1 MTDSQPAP
9 LSLSSG
15 RSTAVV
21 HPSIGGRLGQLD
33 LGDGPILRGHAA
45 GLGGLDW
52 GCYPLI
58 PWSNRLPGGTLRFD
72 GIVDELPVN
81 HPDGSAI
88 HGLAASCPW
97 SVVERT
103 ERRVELVVDLHGG
116 PYDVR
121 GAQSYELSDGRLD
134 LRVRATN
141 IGARAVPVGIGI
153 HPWFPAGPIQVPA
166 ARRWPGEPLPTG
178 PPVEVAGRY
187 DLRAPTV
194 AAPMDT
200 CFTGLTR
207 TWADVPGA
215 RLGWEGPVTHV
226 VVFSGRPGWVCVEPV
241 TMANDGI
248 ALAEAG
254 KEGHGVQVLAP
265 GGSLEVA
272 YSFERTSDGSGAD
285 LARLGRAQN
294 SRSSM

>member
-1 MTDSQPAP
+1 MTDPQHGA
-9 LSLSSG
+9 LTLRAG
-15 RSTAVV
+15 GSTAVV
-21 HPSIGGRLGQLD
+21 HPGIGGRLGQLD
-33 LGDGPILRGHAA
+33 LGDGPILRSYSA
-45 GLGGLDW
+45 GLGGFDW

-58 PWSNRLPGGTLRFD
+58 PWSNRLPGGTLRVD
-72 GIVDELPVN
+72 DIVVELPVN

-103 ERRVELVVDLHGG
+103 DRSVELVVDLHGG

-121 GAQSYELSDGRLD
+121 GAQSYELADGRLD

-141 IGARAVPVGIGI
+141 TGTRAVPVGIGI
-153 HPWFPAGPIQVPA
+153 HPWFPAGPIRVPA
-166 ARRWPGEPLPTG
+166 ERRWPGEPLPTG
-178 PPVEVAGRY
+178 PPIEVAGRY
-187 DLRAPTV
+187 DLRTSTV
-194 AAPMDT
+194 AAPMDV
-200 CFTGLTR
+200 CFTDLTR
-207 TWADVPGA
+207 AWVDVPGA

-254 KEGHGVQVLAP
+254 ENGHGVQVLAP
-265 GGSLEVA
+265 GRSIEVA
-272 YSFERTSDGSGAD
+272 YSFDRTRGEQSGQAS
-285 LARLGRAQN
+285 RASQD

>member
-1 MTDSQPAP
+1 MTDPQAGP
-9 LSLSSG
+9 LSLSAG
-15 RSTAVV
+15 GSTAVL
-21 HPSIGGRLGQLD
+21 HPGIGGRLGQLD
-33 LGDGPILRGHAA
+33 LGDGPILRGPAA
-45 GLGGLDW
+45 GVGALDW

-72 GIVDELPVN
+72 GIVDRLPVN

-97 SVVERT
+97 TVVEAT
-103 ERRVELVVDLHGG
+103 GRRVELTVDLHGD

-121 GAQSYELSDGRLD
+121 GAQSYELAEGRLD

-153 HPWFPAGPIQVPA
+153 HPWFREGPIVVPA
-166 ARRWPGEPLPTG
+166 ERRWPGEPLPTG
-178 PPVEVAGRY
+178 APIAVSGRD
-187 DLRAPTV
+187 DLRTATV
-194 AAPMDT
+194 AAPMDA

-207 TWADVPGA
+207 TWVDVPGA
-215 RLGWEGPVTHV
+215 RLRWEGPVTHV

-254 KEGHGVQVLAP
+254 EDGHGVQVLAR
-265 GGSLEVA
+265 GGSIEVA
-272 YSFERTSDGSGAD
+272 YTFERREGLLPLS
-285 LARLGRAQN
+285 
-294 SRSSM
+294 